1 MSIFTGLRRTLVN
14 LFDWA
19 NDDFVIE
26 EYALRGGLG
35 LPPRLMFSWFYDLV
49 ALEFLVAIATPFL
62 LPFVTVDWLEF
73 LVSECPLGCLNVEL
87 LNVLASAATILAF

>member
-1 MSIFTGLRRTLVN
+1 MPAVILGVLARADGGRLGLELDFILLIGTFMSIFTGLRRTLVN

-35 LPPRLMFSWFYDLV
+35 LPPRLMFSWF
-49 ALEFLVAIATPFL
+49 
-62 LPFVTVDWLEF
+62 
-73 LVSECPLGCLNVEL
+73 
-87 LNVLASAATILAF
+87 